1 MGNIYDAIT
10 KAISAH
16 WNAHDKKYPQKLA
29 LSPEQRSTFRRIRNR
44 DRDPGHEIHDTHLM
58 GVTIE

>member
-16 WNAHDKKYPQKLA
+16 WNAHDKYPQKLV
-29 LSPEQRSTFRRIRNR
+29 LSPEQRSTFRRIRTATAIR
-44 DRDPGHEIHDTHLM
+44 
-58 GVTIE
+58 VTRFTTRT